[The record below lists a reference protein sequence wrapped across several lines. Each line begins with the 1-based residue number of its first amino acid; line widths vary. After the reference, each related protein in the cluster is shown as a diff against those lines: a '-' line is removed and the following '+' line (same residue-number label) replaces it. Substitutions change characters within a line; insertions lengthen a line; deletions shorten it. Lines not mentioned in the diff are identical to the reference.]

1 MKIRYLILSAW
12 LACGTVAATAPA
24 HATGRWVGPA
34 SLEGAWRV
42 AIRPYV
48 CATGVDVPNAPPV
61 VSYLLFG
68 RGGTLVETTSNP
80 AFDPGQR
87 SPGLGTWER
96 TGRSTYRSVIRAWI
110 QFDSAGG
117 RYKRGR
123 QVIDQGIEFNE
134 EGTAWTSNASVTFYD
149 AAGEIALA
157 GCARATAERL
167 D

>member
-1 MKIRYLILSAW
+1 MKLSNLVLSTC
-12 LACGTVAATAPA
+12 LACAAIGASASA

-34 SLEGAWRV
+34 SLEGAWLV

-61 VSYLLFG
+61 ISYLLFG

-80 AFDPGQR
+80 NFEPGQR

-96 TGRSTYRSVIRAWI
+96 TGRSTYRAVFRAWI
-110 QFDSAGG
+110 LGDSASG
-117 RYKRGR
+117 RYQRGR
-123 QVIDQGIEFNE
+123 QVVDQGIEFND

-149 AAGEIALA
+149 TAGEVVLA

-167 D
+167 E